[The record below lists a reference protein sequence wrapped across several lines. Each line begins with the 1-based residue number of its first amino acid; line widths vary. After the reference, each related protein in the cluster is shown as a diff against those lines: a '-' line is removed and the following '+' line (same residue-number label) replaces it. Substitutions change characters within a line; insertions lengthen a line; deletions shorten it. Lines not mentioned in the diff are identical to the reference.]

1 VTRPHISNGHIIVQG
16 VPVADTAAVFAAGV
30 AAGVINAVAGGG
42 TLLSFPVLVWA
53 GRDPIIA
60 NATNALALWPGS
72 LASALGLRRE
82 LRRASPVLALMLPP
96 AVVGAA
102 LGGWL
107 LLRTPS
113 RVFSSLVPYLVLG
126 ATALMAAQHPLRRLT
141 GGAAAASV
149 ESLPRPGAALAL
161 VLGQLL
167 VSIYGGYF
175 GAGMGILM
183 LAALGIYGLGDIHQ
197 RNALKNATAAAT
209 NGVAGIY
216 FAASGAIAWRDALI
230 LATGAIIGGYG
241 GASLGRRMSRTAAE
255 VLVVVVGVAMTIAL
269 FVRR

>member
-1 VTRPHISNGHIIVQG
+1 M
-16 VPVADTAAVFAAGV
+16 PVADIAAVFAAGV
-30 AAGVINAVAGGG
+30 GAGVINAVAGGG

-53 GRDPIIA
+53 GRDPIVA

-72 LASALGLRRE
+72 LAGALGLRRE
-82 LRRASPVLALMLPP
+82 LRRASPVLALLLPP

-102 LGGWL
+102 IGGWL

-113 RVFSSLVPYLVLG
+113 QVFSSLVPYLVLA
-126 ATALMAAQHPLRRLT
+126 ATALMAAQGPLRRRI
-141 GGAAAASV
+141 GGTAVTSV
-149 ESLPRPGAALAL
+149 ESVPRRATAVAL
-161 VLGQLL
+161 VIGQLV

-183 LAALGIYGLGDIHQ
+183 LAALGISGLGDIHE
-197 RNALKNATAAAT
+197 RNALKNAAAAVI

-216 FAASGAIAWRDALI
+216 FAVSGAIAWRDALI
-230 LATGAIIGGYG
+230 LAIGAVIGGYG

-255 VLVVVVGVAMTIAL
+255 VLVVIVGAVMTIAL

>member
-1 VTRPHISNGHIIVQG
+1 

-30 AAGVINAVAGGG
+30 GAGVINAVAGGG
-42 TLLSFPVLVWA
+42 TLLSFPVLLWA
-53 GRDPIIA
+53 GRDPIVA

-72 LASALGLRRE
+72 LAGALGLRRE

-113 RVFSSLVPYLVLG
+113 RVFSSLVPYLVLA
-126 ATALMAAQHPLRRLT
+126 ATVLMAAQGPLRRRIGGT
-141 GGAAAASV
+141 GVTSV
-149 ESLPRPGAALAL
+149 ESAPRRATAVALI
-161 VLGQLL
+161 VGQLV

-183 LAALGIYGLGDIHQ
+183 LAALGLYGLGDIHE
-197 RNALKNATAAAT
+197 RNALKNFTAAAT

-216 FAASGAIAWRDALI
+216 FAVSGAIAWRDALI
-230 LATGAIIGGYG
+230 LASGAIIGGYG

-255 VLVVVVGVAMTIAL
+255 VLVVIVGVVMTIAL